1 MLNIEIFNLL
11 SIIDSSIQYLMK
23 SYFTSEVRAEER
35 KMIDHRRKEEEQH
48 KEQLRLREQV
58 ILTSDWLNHWNTNLW
73 LVESL
78 QY

>member
-35 KMIDHRRKEEEQH
+35 KMMDHRKKEEEQY
-48 KEQLRLREQV
+48 KEQLRIREQV
-58 ILTSDWLNHWNTNLW
+58 ILTSDGLNH
-73 LVESL
+73 
-78 QY
+78 

>member
-35 KMIDHRRKEEEQH
+35 KMMDHRKKEEEQY
-48 KEQLRLREQV
+48 KEQLRIREQV
-58 ILTSDWLNHWNTNLW
+58 ILTSDGLNHWNTNLW
-73 LVESL
+73 VVESL